1 MSGASGIDLHTR
13 TALVI
18 GASRGLG
25 REAALAVA
33 RCGAD
38 VVCAARTTSAVEQVA
53 EEITALGRRAL
64 ALTVDAADEHALT
77 ACVNDAAAFAPIDVL
92 VYAAGLQHAGAALK
106 TATVDWE
113 RLLKVNLTG
122 GFIAARSAAQHMK
135 IRGGRMIFFSTSF
148 VGSVL
153 PMTVA
158 YGASK
163 GGLQQMVHTLALEW
177 ARYNITVNAIAPG
190 YFETDMPKAVLDDPD
205 LRSRVLARI
214 PLRRF
219 GQPAE
224 IGPLVAY
231 LASDASAFMTGAV
244 LRIDGGQALNVS

>member
-1 MSGASGIDLHTR
+1 MTGGWVDLHGR
-13 TALVI
+13 AALVI

-25 REAALAVA
+25 REAALAMA

-38 VVCAARTTSAVEQVA
+38 VVCAARTTKAVTQVA
-53 EEITALGRRAL
+53 EEITALGCRAV
-64 ALTVDAADEHALT
+64 AITVDAADEAALT
-77 ACVNDAAAFAPIDVL
+77 ACVDQAAAFAPIDVL
-92 VYAAGLQHAGAALK
+92 VYAAGLQHAGAAMK
-106 TATVDWE
+106 TATSDWE

-122 GFIAARSAAQHMK
+122 GFIAARATAQHMK
-135 IRGGRMIFFSTSF
+135 GRGGRMIFFSTSF
-148 VGSVL
+148 IGGVL

-190 YFETDMPKAVLDDPD
+190 YFETDMPKAVLDHAE
-205 LRSRVLARI
+205 LRERVLSRI

-231 LASDASAFMTGAV
+231 LASEASAFMTGAV

>member
-1 MSGASGIDLHTR
+1 MSGSSRVGLYKR

-25 REAALAVA
+25 REAALAMA
-33 RCGAD
+33 REGAD
-38 VVCAARTTSAVEQVA
+38 VVCASRTTDAVTRVA
-53 EEITALGRRAL
+53 EEITELGQRAL
-64 ALTVDAADEHALT
+64 PLTVDAADEEALT
-77 ACVNDAAAFAPIDVL
+77 TCVHEAAAFAPLDVL

-113 RLLKVNLTG
+113 RLLRVNLTG
-122 GFIAARSAAQHMK
+122 GFIAARTAAQHMRE
-135 IRGGRMIFFSTSF
+135 RGGRMIFFSTSF
-148 VGSVL
+148 LGSVL

-205 LRSRVLARI
+205 LRNRVLARI

-219 GQPAE
+219 GQPPE
-224 IGPLVAY
+224 IGPLVTY
-231 LASDASAFMTGAV
+231 LASDASAFMTGTV

>member
-1 MSGASGIDLHTR
+1 MSGIPWVDLHAR

-25 REAALAVA
+25 REAALAMA

-38 VVCAARTTSAVEQVA
+38 VVCAARTTDAITQLA
-53 EEITALGRRAL
+53 NDITALGRRAR
-64 ALTVDAADEHALT
+64 ALTVDAADEEALV
-77 ACVNDAAAFAPIDVL
+77 ACVDDAAAVSPIDVL
-92 VYAAGLQHAGAALK
+92 VYAAGLQHAGPALK

-113 RLLKVNLTG
+113 RLLRVNLTG
-122 GFIAARSAAQHMK
+122 GFIAARAAAQHMK
-135 IRGGRMIFFSTSF
+135 NRGGRMIFFSTSF
-148 VGSVL
+148 LGNVL
-153 PMTVA
+153 PLTVA

-190 YFETDMPKAVLDDPD
+190 YFETDMPRAVLDDPE
-205 LRSRVLARI
+205 LRNRVLARI

-219 GQPAE
+219 GQPPE

-231 LASDASAFMTGAV
+231 LASDASAFMTGTV